1 MSCRV
6 CRTFFLKGSE
16 LGWLSSLV
24 MIKILNT
31 NQIKDID
38 AYTIKN
44 EPIASIDLMER
55 ACRAFCSWFTDRV
68 EPSKKIGI
76 VCGTGNNGGDGLG
89 IARQL
94 KSWDYPVQVWIV
106 KGGVAE
112 SGDFKINLSRLEG
125 IVDVHYLE
133 KGLAQDVF
141 ADCDVLIDAIF
152 GSGLSRA
159 PEGIYADVIE
169 KINQANAIRMAVDVP
184 SGLLAD
190 KPSSG
195 IIVKAHYTLSFQLPK
210 LAFLLPSCHEFVGT
224 WCTVD
229 IGLSKAG
236 IENAV
241 TDHFLLTKKSIARLL
256 KPLQK
261 FDHKGNRGH
270 ALLIAGGYG
279 KMGAAVLAG
288 RAALRTGIG
297 LLTVHVPKTG
307 YPIIQ
312 ASVPEAMVS
321 MDQSEY
327 VFSSA
332 PDLSAYDA
340 LGIGPGLGMDSATVK
355 GLGDVL
361 STYGRPVVLDA
372 DALNI
377 LGAHRELLQVIP
389 KGSVLTPHP
398 KEFERIA
405 GSWKNDFERLE
416 KQKEFAVAHS
426 IVVVLKGAHTSVTS
440 PEGKAFFNNTGN
452 PGMATGGMGDALT
465 GIITALLAAGH
476 APLEAA
482 QAGVWIHGMAGDEAT
497 QQHGMRGMIASD
509 VIDHL
514 PSAFRGLA

>member
-1 MSCRV
+1 
-6 CRTFFLKGSE
+6 
-16 LGWLSSLV
+16 

-31 NQIKDID
+31 NQIKDLD

-55 ACRAFCSWFTDRV
+55 ACRAFCSWVTDHV

-76 VCGTGNNGGDGLG
+76 ICGTGNNGGDGLG

-106 KGGVAE
+106 KGVVAE

-125 IVDVHYLE
+125 KVGVHYLE
-133 KGLAQDVF
+133 EGIDQDAF
-141 ADCDVLIDAIF
+141 AECDVLIDAIF

-159 PEGIYADVIE
+159 PEGIYAEVIE
-169 KINQANAIRMAVDVP
+169 KINLTNTVRIAVDVP

-190 KPSSG
+190 MPSAG
-195 IIVKAHYTLSFQLPK
+195 AIVKAHYTLSFQLPK

-224 WCTVD
+224 WCTLD

-236 IENAV
+236 IENTA
-241 TDHFLLTKKSIARLL
+241 TEHFLLTKKSIGRLL

-261 FDHKGNRGH
+261 FDHKGKRGH
-270 ALLIAGGYG
+270 ALLIAGGFG
-279 KMGAAVLAG
+279 KMGAAVLAS

-297 LLTVHVPKTG
+297 LITLHVPKTG
-307 YPIIQ
+307 YQIIQ

-327 VFSSA
+327 CFSTA

-340 LGIGPGLGMDSATVK
+340 LGIGPGLGMDKVTVK
-355 GLGDVL
+355 ALGDVL
-361 STYGRPVVLDA
+361 TTFGRPVVLDA
-372 DALNI
+372 DAINM
-377 LGAHRELLQVIP
+377 LGAHRELRQVIP

-398 KEFERIA
+398 KEFERMA
-405 GSWKNDFERLE
+405 GAWKNDFERLE

-426 IVVVLKGAHTSVTS
+426 VVVVLKGAHTSITS
-440 PEGKAFFNNTGN
+440 PDGKTFFNNTGN

-465 GIITALLAAGH
+465 GIITALLAAGY

-482 QAGVWIHGMAGDEAT
+482 QAGVWIHGRAADEAALK
-497 QQHGMRGMIASD
+497 QGMRGMIASD

-514 PSAFRGLA
+514 PSTLRDLA